1 MDQLHRRFTNEQIS
15 VLLRGYCSGTLAR
28 AEVQEMLSICKTR
41 FFTLLKEYQK
51 SPEAFSIA
59 YARATPCRLS
69 ADAEA
74 SIRHELLRE
83 KALVEDPSLPISG
96 YNYSAVRDLLGKQ
109 GVNVSLTTIIDRAKS
124 LDCYKPRRKK
134 AEHDRQVVTA
144 AIGALIQHDAS
155 LHRWSPFAETKWTLI
170 TSLDDFS
177 RKLLFADFF
186 PQETTWSHIQAA
198 QSLVQTFGLP
208 LCYYVDNLRVFRFVQ
223 KRDSVWR
230 THVLET
236 DEADP
241 QWRQVMRLLGVDVIH
256 ALSPQAKGKIERMY
270 RWMQDR
276 IVRTCALEKLTTLEE
291 VRAVLRDE
299 VDRYNNHQVHSV
311 TGEVPSLRFENAKAT
326 GNSLFRA
333 FAVPKPFT
341 SPKDVFC
348 LRETRQ
354 VNGYRR
360 ISLFNH
366 DIQVPAVPL
375 YEQVEVHMAPN
386 LPMQLVDIRIWWN
399 NKNVLSLALPAQEV
413 HVHF

>member
-1 MDQLHRRFTNEQIS
+1 MDQLHRRFSNEQIT
-15 VLLRGYCSGTLAR
+15 VLLRGYCSGTLTR
-28 AEVQEMLSICKTR
+28 TEVQEMLSIGKTR
-41 FFTLLKEYQK
+41 FFTLLKDYQK

-83 KALVEDPSLPISG
+83 KGLVEDPSLPISG
-96 YNYSAVRDLLGKQ
+96 YNYSAVRDLLRKH

-177 RKLLFADFF
+177 RRVLFADFF

-208 LCYYVDNLRVFRFVQ
+208 LRYYVDNLRVFRFVQ

-241 QWRQVMRLLGVDVIH
+241 QWRQVMRVLGVDVIH
-256 ALSPQAKGKIERMY
+256 ALSPQAKGKIERTY

-326 GNSLFRA
+326 GNSPFPRIR
-333 FAVPKPFT
+333 FA
-341 SPKDVFC
+341 
-348 LRETRQ
+348 
-354 VNGYRR
+354 
-360 ISLFNH
+360 
-366 DIQVPAVPL
+366 
-375 YEQVEVHMAPN
+375 
-386 LPMQLVDIRIWWN
+386 
-399 NKNVLSLALPAQEV
+399 
-413 HVHF
+413 

>member
-1 MDQLHRRFTNEQIS
+1 MDQLHRRFTNEQIT
-15 VLLRGYCSGTLAR
+15 VLLRGYCSGTLTR

-83 KALVEDPSLPISG
+83 KGLVEDPSLPISG
-96 YNYSAVRDLLGKQ
+96 YNYSAVRDLLRKH

-124 LDCYKPRRKK
+124 LDCHKPRRKK

-208 LCYYVDNLRVFRFVQ
+208 LRYYVDNLRVFRFVQ

-241 QWRQVMRLLGVDVIH
+241 QWRQVMRVLGVDVIH
-256 ALSPQAKGKIERMY
+256 ALSPQAKGKIERTY

-276 IVRTCALEKLTTLEE
+276 IVRTCAPEKLTTLEE
-291 VRAVLRDE
+291 VHAVLRDE

-326 GNSLFRA
+326 GNSLFRS
-333 FAVPKPFT
+333 FALPKPYT

-366 DIQVPAVPL
+366 DIQVLAVPL
-375 YEQVEVHMAPN
+375 YEQVEVHMVPN

-399 NKNVLSLALPAQEV
+399 NKKVLSLTLPAQEV